1 MARLLDKWRDEELL
15 MTGRSF
21 VVSMITVAAVL
32 FIAGRCT
39 ARDPAV
45 GPLKQAVAEAKV
57 DRAAAVE
64 TVTVY
69 VPIAAKSK
77 GRSDSADAL
86 VDVVSDTMLSVHIT
100 PSAPPTTVIVPPQV
114 SNDLITLRRTV
125 SDQARAIVALQQ
137 LVHADSV
144 VIRRLDSLV
153 AAQRQSRCGAKCGG
167 MIVAGGLL
175 LVRALVK

>member
-1 MARLLDKWRDEELL
+1 
-15 MTGRSF
+15 MTGKSF
-21 VVSMITVAAVL
+21 VVSIITVAAVL
-32 FIAGRCT
+32 FIAGYCT
-39 ARDPAV
+39 APNPAV
-45 GPLKQAVAEAKV
+45 APLKQAVADAKV
-57 DRAAAVE
+57 ERAAAVE

-77 GRSDSADAL
+77 AQSDNADAL
-86 VDVVSDTMLSVHIT
+86 VDVVSDTMLRVHIT
-100 PSAPPTTVIVPPQV
+100 PAAPPTIVIVPPQV
-114 SNDLITLRRTV
+114 SNDLTTLRRTV

-137 LVHADSV
+137 LVHADSL

-167 MIVAGGLL
+167 VIVAGGLL

>member
-1 MARLLDKWRDEELL
+1 
-15 MTGRSF
+15 
-21 VVSMITVAAVL
+21 
-32 FIAGRCT
+32 
-39 ARDPAV
+39 
-45 GPLKQAVAEAKV
+45 
-57 DRAAAVE
+57 VE

-77 GRSDSADAL
+77 ARSDSADAL

-100 PSAPPTTVIVPPQV
+100 PSAPPTIVIVPPQV
-114 SNDLITLRRTV
+114 TNDLITLRRTV

-153 AAQRQSRCGAKCGG
+153 AAQRPSRCGAKCGG
-167 MIVAGGLL
+167 AIVAGGLL
-175 LVRALVK
+175 LVRAS